1 MRRRQWILLGLVAV
15 AAVLAFA
22 LRDVVERSIIQP
34 VAYFWWVL
42 GLYYT
47 AFPQLALWVT
57 LVVVVAFLGLGT
69 LTLDPLRLRRK
80 RPETRPVQGPVE
92 TLAVW
97 MVKAPQGIYFKWL
110 IAQRLGRLA
119 RSILAFNRRT
129 ASRSPRDA
137 LRGSGWD
144 PPDEVAAYLESGLN
158 GSFADF
164 PRARWPFQRTEPTPL
179 DIDPQQAIDYI
190 ESHTKS

>member
-1 MRRRQWILLGLVAV
+1 MKRRQWILLGLVAV

-34 VAYFWWVL
+34 VAYLWWVL

-69 LTLDPLRLRRK
+69 LTMDPLRLRRK
-80 RPETRPVQGPVE
+80 RPEMRPVQGPVE

-97 MVKAPQGIYFKWL
+97 MVKAPKGIYFKWL
-110 IAQRLGRLA
+110 IAQRLGEDVKVDVRIVD
-119 RSILAFNRRT
+119 SIAPEASGKHRYVVSHVPLQGELGRAVST
-129 ASRSPRDA
+129 A
-137 LRGSGWD
+137 
-144 PPDEVAAYLESGLN
+144 
-158 GSFADF
+158 
-164 PRARWPFQRTEPTPL
+164 
-179 DIDPQQAIDYI
+179 
-190 ESHTKS
+190 